1 MSRRLSL
8 KDFTEELYS
17 EFFCEMDNTNHY
29 NDNIATAPFNLFTVM
44 AEVEEEFKGMTVEDH
59 VSQIRQFVRDLF
71 ERKKQHC
78 GVDQLLT
85 LEANAEELN
94 SKILQ
99 ITPTDNEF
107 PQTLSSTET
116 HTNNRKEYLNII
128 GADVGQIEIPKRD
141 FTIGQ
146 LGIFISLK
154 TEQVYTI
161 NYLYYIFI
169 NSIRM

>member
-8 KDFTEELYS
+8 EDFTEELYYES
-17 EFFCEMDNTNHY
+17 FREMDNTNRY

-94 SKILQ
+94 SWILQ

-107 PQTLSSTET
+107 LQTLSSTET
-116 HTNNRKEYLNII
+116 HTNHRREYLNII
-128 GADVGQIEIPKRD
+128 GAGVGQIEIPRRD
-141 FTIGQ
+141 ITILQ
-146 LGIFISLK
+146 LKIFIQLK
-154 TEQVYTI
+154 SEQVYTI